1 MALMRVSDMMAT
13 TSTKTMALS
22 KSALLLRAQG
32 PGLHPAVRRC
42 PLGPDDGFRVA
53 CPQIDGAAFSAHPR
67 RHLRRDLVGA
77 EPVHEAQ
84 RSDDRH
90 RDPAVDPL
98 SAAGRTVLAG
108 HAAGTCPRPA
118 TTGWPSRRRSCSAR
132 SCAMVVLV
140 SISTSS

>member
-1 MALMRVSDMMAT
+1 MALMPVSDMMAT
-13 TSTKTMALS
+13 TSTKTVALS
-22 KSALLLRAQG
+22 TSALLLRAQG
-32 PGLHPAVRRC
+32 PGLHPAVRRRS
-42 PLGPDDGFRVA
+42 LGPDDGLRVA
-53 CPQIDGAAFSAHPR
+53 RSQLDGAASATHPR
-67 RHLRRDLVGA
+67 RHLRRDLVGP

-84 RSDDRH
+84 RPDDRH

-108 HAAGTCPRPA
+108 HAAGTCPMPA